1 MSLIVF
7 IIALF
12 VAATLFGW
20 FLSVLRSALSI
31 AFTIAIAL
39 LLLKFLLGIELNE
52 VLQPIS
58 HFFQSLGKELKLGQ
72 YTSEIDFAQ
81 LWYNMSKFVQTTWQ
95 QLVGG

>member
-1 MSLIVF
+1 MSLILF

-39 LLLKFLLGIELNE
+39 LLLKFLFGIEPSE
-52 VLQPIS
+52 VLRPITR
-58 HFFQSLGKELKLGQ
+58 FVQSLGKELKLSQ
-72 YTSEIDFAQ
+72 YTSGIDFAQ
-81 LWYNMSKFVQTTWQ
+81 LWYDASQFIQTTWQ
-95 QLVGG
+95 QLVNG

>member
-1 MSLIVF
+1 MSLILF

-39 LLLKFLLGIELNE
+39 LIVKFLFGMEPSEVLRPIVRFVQSLWKELNIA
-52 VLQPIS
+52 LS
-58 HFFQSLGKELKLGQ
+58 SSG
-72 YTSEIDFAQ
+72 IDLAQ
-81 LWYNMSKFVQTTWQ
+81 LWYNASQFVKTTWQ
-95 QLVGG
+95 EIVNG